1 MRCIIYL
8 CDAFMKKYLLVY
20 ILVALSAPAFSQ
32 KGAGG
37 VLSISDSVVNAEAKE
52 DSVIDELILAK
63 KMPSSDKIRFFSQAT
78 RYGLK
83 NLFPQ
88 YGYNSSMPYS
98 AQVNSNAP
106 GFTEMYMRQHSKYLL
121 DMKTWGAPYFNIIE
135 NILTQYGLPKELKYI
150 AVIESNLQTGAVSNK
165 GAGGPWQF
173 MPGTARQF
181 NLVINNYTDERTDYF
196 KSTNAAAKYLLLLYR
211 QLKDWLLVMAA
222 YNGGAERVLNAE
234 RMSGSTNFWNLQQYL
249 PEESRT
255 YVKRFIATHYI
266 MENGSAPGFAGFDGS
281 MNMSNTPSGTL
292 NYSNTNPR
300 DLNKPGISDSEMF
313 ALNTERIS
321 GYYKAMVI
329 ARNLSMD
336 INDFNRFNPNMDAL
350 LTRTG
355 NYDLRLPPEKMQSF
369 LAIKY
374 DILNE
379 SVNTLLQE
387 KVPDEAVVKYPPV
400 RRTKR
405 NGKRS

>member
-1 MRCIIYL
+1 
-8 CDAFMKKYLLVY
+8 MKKYLLLY
-20 ILVALSAPAFSQ
+20 ILATLSAPAFSQ
-32 KGAGG
+32 TGSGG
-37 VLSISDSVVNAEAKE
+37 GLSISDSVANAEAKE
-52 DSVIDELILAK
+52 DSVIDDLISAR

-98 AQVNSNAP
+98 AQVNGNAM

-150 AVIESNLQTGAVSNK
+150 AVIESNLQTGALSNK

-266 MENGSAPGFAGFDGS
+266 MENGSAPGFAGADGS
-281 MNMSNTPSGTL
+281 MNMSNIPSGSL
-292 NYSNTNPR
+292 SYSNTNPH
-300 DLNKPGISDSEMF
+300 DLNKPAISDSEIF

-329 ARNLSMD
+329 AKNLAMD

-369 LAIKY
+369 LATKY

-387 KVPDEAVVKYPPV
+387 KIPDEAVVKYPSA
-400 RRTKR
+400 KR
-405 NGKRS
+405 SKKSGKRS